1 MIYAII
7 HLNQSTTITVY
18 SPRCFITADKILI
31 SIHRIATI
39 IWVIKI
45 IRIAGTISSKQ
56 NCLRCESLQR
66 VGINLSRKALT
77 LRRFSGFFLP
87 MQTKKGGGDFSPRR
101 QKPFTFSYIFG
112 EWSGC
117 KAIPRRKG
125 PARSGTGTAGTNRRS
140 VAERYRSAEAKP

>member
-45 IRIAGTISSKQ
+45 IKIIRIAGTISSKQ

-66 VGINLSRKALT
+66 VGMIIELKHL
-77 LRRFSGFFLP
+77 LF
-87 MQTKKGGGDFSPRR
+87 
-101 QKPFTFSYIFG
+101 
-112 EWSGC
+112 
-117 KAIPRRKG
+117 
-125 PARSGTGTAGTNRRS
+125 
-140 VAERYRSAEAKP
+140 EAFQPCDV